1 MIHEL
6 REYRLL
12 PEKWPLYFDL
22 FRQVCMP
29 LRGEAFGRLRGAWLE
44 QDSRQV
50 RFFHLWE
57 YESLD
62 ERARLRL
69 ALAEKPAWREEFL
82 AQAAPQIH
90 RQHLR
95 VLNPQR
101 VAEELMAGGHDLH
114 LVRYGCD
121 VGRVSAVRAELE
133 DLCDA
138 ATSIWTMEF
147 PDPNQVLTLS
157 ASAEIEFS
165 AEVRRSLQ
173 SVEITRLKPLAI

>member
-12 PEKWPLYFDL
+12 PEKWPVYFDL
-22 FRQVCMP
+22 FKQVCLP
-29 LRGEAFGRLRGAWLE
+29 IRGNEFGRVKGAWLE

-62 ERARLRL
+62 DRTRLRL
-69 ALAEKPAWREEFL
+69 ALADKPGWRQDFL
-82 AQAAPQIH
+82 AHAAPQIH

-101 VAEELMAGGHDLH
+101 VAENLMSELADLH

-121 VGRVSAVRAELE
+121 VGKANAVRAELE
-133 DLCDA
+133 QRCGEEM
-138 ATSIWTMEF
+138 SIWTMEF

-157 ASAEIEFS
+157 ESSEIEFS
-165 AEVRRSLQ
+165 EETRGSLQ
-173 SVEITRLKPLAI
+173 SIEVTRLRPLAL

>member
-12 PEKWPLYFDL
+12 PEKWPVYFDL
-22 FRQVCMP
+22 FQRVCMP
-29 LRGEAFGRLRGAWLE
+29 LRGNEYGRLRGTWLE

-62 ERARLRL
+62 ARARLRV
-69 ALAEKPAWREEFL
+69 ALAEKPGWREDFL
-82 AQAAPQIH
+82 AHAAPQIH

-101 VAEELMAGGHDLH
+101 VAEDLMAIEHDLH

-121 VGRVSAVRAELE
+121 VGRANAVRAELE
-133 DLCDA
+133 DLSDPSS
-138 ATSIWTMEF
+138 SIWTMEF
-147 PDPNQVLTLS
+147 PDPNQVLSLS
-157 ASAEIEFS
+157 ASSEIEFPE
-165 AEVRRSLQ
+165 EVRRSLQ
-173 SVEITRLKPLAI
+173 SIEVTRLRPLAI